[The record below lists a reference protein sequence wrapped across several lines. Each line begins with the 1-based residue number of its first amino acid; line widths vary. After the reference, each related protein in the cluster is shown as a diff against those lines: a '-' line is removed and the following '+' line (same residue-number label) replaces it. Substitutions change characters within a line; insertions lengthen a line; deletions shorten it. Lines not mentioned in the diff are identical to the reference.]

1 MSSRN
6 NLDKWRNYF
15 RNCNS
20 NIFDI
25 IENGIK
31 VAALDSPQEFKSKR
45 DRIAEILYTSN
56 FSNLLK
62 CVECDKE
69 ELCTQAAEKKVEEV
83 SGGRK
88 DGTDDIGGDDLK
100 APEKKKTNHPSAEAS
115 VNSVENIVSYKDAEA
130 LTAKIDEEAHTF
142 GQVLKI
148 KKILE
153 NHKNEVSLI
162 HLFSILYNISYSMS
176 T

>member
-1 MSSRN
+1 M
-6 NLDKWRNYF
+6 
-15 RNCNS
+15 
-20 NIFDI
+20 
-25 IENGIK
+25 
-31 VAALDSPQEFKSKR
+31 
-45 DRIAEILYTSN
+45 
-56 FSNLLK
+56 
-62 CVECDKE
+62 
-69 ELCTQAAEKKVEEV
+69 CTQAAEKKVEEV

-115 VNSVENIVSYKDAEA
+115 AEA

-142 GQVLKI
+142 GEVLKI